1 MEASERA
8 HVLDQLTATRDKL
21 LGTVQDL
28 TAEQWDFQP
37 AEGRWSIADCLEHVI
52 KVENRIGKLIVKTLE
67 GEPAPEKRAAAAEKE
82 ALLKDGR
89 ALDRTLRLN
98 APEQLHPKKS
108 WPDSLSLVNEFE
120 NTRGKTI
127 EFVSAMDRDLRNHF
141 FPHLAFGDL
150 DCYQWMM
157 LIPIHCE
164 RHLAQIEE
172 IKAAP
177 EFPRTQEASA

>member
-67 GEPAPEKRAAAAEKE
+67 GDPAPEKRAAAAEKE

-89 ALDRTLRLN
+89 
-98 APEQLHPKKS
+98 EQLHPKKS

-157 LIPIHCE
+157 LIPIHCQ